1 MFRTAV
7 LRTPD
12 AVAIHDFDA
21 APTYTEL
28 DGLSNAFAEILRRE
42 LCDD

>member
-1 MFRTAV
+1 MFRAAV

-12 AVAIHDFDA
+12 AVAIHYFDA
-21 APTYTEL
+21 ALTYTEL
-28 DGLSNAFAEILRRE
+28 DGLSDALAEILRRE